1 MVKIE
6 ERNATEI
13 VKPGEIPSSVKIFN
27 PVFDATPPEYIDS
40 IVTEVGV
47 IPPFAAYEII
57 VRELGQEF
65 VFNEH

>member
-1 MVKIE
+1 MSIWFVIE
-6 ERNATEI
+6 TPVPIKRLL
-13 VKPGEIPSSVKIFN
+13 P
-27 PVFDATPPEYIDS
+27 PVFDTTPPEYIDS